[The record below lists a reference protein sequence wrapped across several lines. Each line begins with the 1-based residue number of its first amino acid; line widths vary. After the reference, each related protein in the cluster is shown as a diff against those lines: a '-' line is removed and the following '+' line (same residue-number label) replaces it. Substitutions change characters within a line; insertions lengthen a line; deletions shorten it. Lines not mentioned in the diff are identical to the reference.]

1 LRSANDDGP
10 AAVQTTASTSTLPA
24 LARIAQCLHEQPS
37 SHDPQRCGI
46 VAHLASLMVRNVAHC
61 SCMLLYMRA
70 RTHPRTCIT
79 HARATCLFA
88 SSLGD
93 TGALAF
99 LGPPC
104 CSPLHP
110 SHLLCAEW
118 RGHALGR
125 ACPLKRV
132 CAVGRQTTS
141 GALVSIKEQ
150 ALISQI
156 WYRTVQCTRP
166 PAHSRAPT
174 SPGRPATP
182 DVQRDRRVGVFSACC
197 AAARSIH
204 QQ

>member
-1 LRSANDDGP
+1 MMGLQRCRPRHPRPLCQPSLGSRSACTSSRHRTIRSD
-10 AAVQTTASTSTLPA
+10 AVSW
-24 LARIAQCLHEQPS
+24 RISRRSWYGMLHMQLHAPI
-37 SHDPQRCGI
+37 H
-46 VAHLASLMVRNVAHC
+46 
-61 SCMLLYMRA
+61 A

-132 CAVGRQTTS
+132 CAVGWQTTS

-182 DVQRDRRVGVFSACC
+182 GVQRDRRVGVLSACC